1 MTEITKG
8 RVTRVSSQTTSEF
21 SRKLPEIKR
30 VLLIFMHKFY
40 FLLNYQLHSV
50 IIVFFIIITIQDI
63 FFIE

>member
-63 FFIE
+63 FL

>member
-21 SRKLPEIKR
+21 SHKLPEIKR

-63 FFIE
+63 FL